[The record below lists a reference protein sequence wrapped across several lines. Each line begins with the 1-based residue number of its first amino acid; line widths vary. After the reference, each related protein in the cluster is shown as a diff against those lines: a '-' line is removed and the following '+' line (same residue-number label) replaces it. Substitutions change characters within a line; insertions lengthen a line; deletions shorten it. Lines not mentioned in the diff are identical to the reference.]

1 MTYFKD
7 FVSKWMQFFYIN
19 ISLKVIFFAFNLK
32 ICYNVSTLK
41 NEVLLM
47 KKLFLILSLVF
58 VFILTACEFTFEDE
72 PQYKIDLIVD
82 TKKVTVES
90 ADDADWYKLD
100 IENSDDLQYI
110 IITIKITDDEYLN
123 SSYKLI
129 INDKLIESK
138 KYTIK
143 NNVITYKMDDPNW
156 SDFI

>member
-1 MTYFKD
+1 
-7 FVSKWMQFFYIN
+7 
-19 ISLKVIFFAFNLK
+19 
-32 ICYNVSTLK
+32 
-41 NEVLLM
+41 M

-72 PQYKIDLIVD
+72 PQHKIDLIVD
-82 TKKVTVES
+82 AKKVTVES

-129 INDKLIESK
+129 VNDKLIESK

-143 NNVITYKMDDPNW
+143 DNVITYKMDDPNW

>member
-1 MTYFKD
+1 
-7 FVSKWMQFFYIN
+7 
-19 ISLKVIFFAFNLK
+19 
-32 ICYNVSTLK
+32 
-41 NEVLLM
+41 M

-90 ADDADWYKLD
+90 ADDANWYKLD
-100 IENSDDLQYI
+100 IKNSDDLQYLV
-110 IITIKITDDEYLN
+110 ITVKITDDEYLN

-129 INDKLIESK
+129 VNDKVIESK

-143 NNVITYKMDDPNW
+143 DNVITYKMDDPNW

>member
-1 MTYFKD
+1 
-7 FVSKWMQFFYIN
+7 
-19 ISLKVIFFAFNLK
+19 
-32 ICYNVSTLK
+32 
-41 NEVLLM
+41 M
-47 KKLFLILSLVF
+47 KKLFLILSLIF

-90 ADDADWYKLD
+90 ADDANWYKLD
-100 IENSDDLQYI
+100 IKNSDDLQYLV
-110 IITIKITDDEYLN
+110 ITIKITDDEYLN

-129 INDKLIESK
+129 VNDKVIESK

-143 NNVITYKMDDPNW
+143 DNVITYKMDDPNW

>member
-1 MTYFKD
+1 
-7 FVSKWMQFFYIN
+7 
-19 ISLKVIFFAFNLK
+19 
-32 ICYNVSTLK
+32 
-41 NEVLLM
+41 M

-58 VFILTACEFTFEDE
+58 VFILTACEFTFENE

-90 ADDADWYKLD
+90 ADDANWYKLD
-100 IENSDDLQYI
+100 IKNSDDLQYLV
-110 IITIKITDDEYLN
+110 ITIKITDDEYLN

-129 INDKLIESK
+129 VNDKVIESK

-143 NNVITYKMDDPNW
+143 DNVITYKMDDPNW

>member
-1 MTYFKD
+1 
-7 FVSKWMQFFYIN
+7 
-19 ISLKVIFFAFNLK
+19 
-32 ICYNVSTLK
+32 
-41 NEVLLM
+41 M
-47 KKLFLILSLVF
+47 KKLFLILSLIF

-90 ADDADWYKLD
+90 ADDANWYKLD
-100 IENSDDLQYI
+100 IKNSDDLQYLV
-110 IITIKITDDEYLN
+110 ITIKITGDEYLN

-129 INDKLIESK
+129 VNDKVIESK

-143 NNVITYKMDDPNW
+143 DNIITYKMDDPNW